1 MQNKILTFF
10 LLSVSLW
17 IFAACAKSP
26 LANPNLPYPKLVYI
40 ESLNTDVVPKD
51 FADTFING
59 FKILYAQAPN
69 SNLQEV
75 RFYFTDYYN
84 ESREEFSPMASFSL
98 VPRYLLQLHVQVIT
112 SSHTQDFTQSYQIPI
127 MGFNPPYSQDFDGL
141 ILKILQE

>member
-1 MQNKILTFF
+1 MQSKILTFF

-26 LANPNLPYPKLVYI
+26 LANPNLPYPKIIYV
-40 ESLNTDVVPKD
+40 ESHNTDVIPQD
-51 FADTFING
+51 FADTFINR

-69 SNLQEV
+69 LNLQEV

-98 VPRYLLQLHVQVIT
+98 VPRYLLQLHAQVIT
-112 SSHTQDFTQSYQIPI
+112 ASHTQDFTQSYRIPVI
-127 MGFNPPYSQDFDGL
+127 GFNPPYSQDFDGL

>member
-51 FADTFING
+51 FADTFINH

-112 SSHTQDFTQSYQIPI
+112 SSHTQDFTQSYQIPV